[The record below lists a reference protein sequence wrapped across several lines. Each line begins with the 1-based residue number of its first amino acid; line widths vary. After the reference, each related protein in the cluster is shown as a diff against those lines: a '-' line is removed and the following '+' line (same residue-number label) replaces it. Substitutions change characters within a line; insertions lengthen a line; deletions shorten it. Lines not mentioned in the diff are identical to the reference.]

1 MRTWADPR
9 MVDPSIEPTKRRPNQ
24 CYAGTPVK
32 ANRSAHGIAAACTLR
47 GWLGMWSLRVAQ
59 TRAAPHLARCANTF
73 EFGFG
78 PVDSVRSLVARV
90 APSEVLHAALE
101 SPVENPPPY
110 WQAAAEQG
118 LQGVHLAESVGGQ
131 GFGILELAVVLAE
144 FGYGAVPG
152 PFVPSAIASALIA
165 AHDPQAKV
173 LAELATGAAI
183 AAYALDSGLT
193 ATRHGDVLVIR
204 GEVRAVPAAA
214 QASVLVLPVAI
225 ESRDEWVVLR
235 NDQLEIEAVKSLD
248 PLRPIAHVRANAVDV
263 SDDALLSNLTM
274 TTAHALM
281 STLLSAEAVGVARW
295 ATDTA
300 SAYAKIREQFGRPI
314 GQFQA
319 IKHKCAEMIADTERA
334 TAAVW
339 DAARALD
346 DAGESSSD
354 VEFAAAVAAT
364 LAPATAQ
371 RCTQDCIQVHGGIG
385 FTWEHDTNVYYRRA
399 LMLAACF
406 GRSSEYPQ
414 RVVDTATTAGMR
426 PVDIDLDPSTE
437 KLRAQIRA
445 EVAALKAMPR
455 EPRTVA
461 IAEGGW
467 VLPYLPKPWGR
478 AASPVEQIIIAQ
490 EFTAG
495 RVKRPQIAIATWI
508 VPSIVA
514 FGTDNQKQR
523 LLPPTFRGDIFW
535 CQLFSEPGAGSD
547 LASLATKA
555 TRVDGGWRITGQ
567 KIWTTGAQYS
577 QWGALL
583 ARTDPSAPKHNGITY
598 FLLDMKSEG
607 VQVKPLRELTG
618 KEFFNTVYLDDVFV
632 PDELVLG
639 EVNRGWEVSRNTLTA
654 ERVSIGGSDST
665 FLPTLGEFVDFVR
678 DYRFE
683 GQFDQ
688 VARHRAGQLIAEGHA
703 TKLLNLRSTL
713 LTLAGGD
720 PMAPAAI
727 SKLLSMRTGQGYAE
741 FAVSSFGTDAVIGDT
756 ERLPG
761 KWGEYLLASRA
772 TTIYGGTSEVQL
784 NIIAERLLGLPRD
797 P

>member
-1 MRTWADPR
+1 M
-9 MVDPSIEPTKRRPNQ
+9 SI
-24 CYAGTPVK
+24 AITPE
-32 ANRSAHGIAAACTLR
+32 HYE
-47 GWLGMWSLRVAQ
+47 
-59 TRAAPHLARCANTF
+59 LA
-73 EFGFG
+73 
-78 PVDSVRSLVARV
+78 DSVRSLVARV

-300 SAYAKIREQFGRPI
+300 SAYAKIRVQFGRPI

-406 GRSSEYPQ
+406 GRGSEYPQ

>member
-1 MRTWADPR
+1 M
-9 MVDPSIEPTKRRPNQ
+9 SI
-24 CYAGTPVK
+24 AITPE
-32 ANRSAHGIAAACTLR
+32 HYE
-47 GWLGMWSLRVAQ
+47 
-59 TRAAPHLARCANTF
+59 LA
-73 EFGFG
+73 
-78 PVDSVRSLVARV
+78 DSVRSLVARV

-406 GRSSEYPQ
+406 GRGSEYPQ

-688 VARHRAGQLIAEGHA
+688 VARHRAGQVIAEGHA

>member
-1 MRTWADPR
+1 M
-9 MVDPSIEPTKRRPNQ
+9 SI
-24 CYAGTPVK
+24 AITPE
-32 ANRSAHGIAAACTLR
+32 HYE
-47 GWLGMWSLRVAQ
+47 
-59 TRAAPHLARCANTF
+59 LA
-73 EFGFG
+73 
-78 PVDSVRSLVARV
+78 DSVRSLVARV

-248 PLRPIAHVRANAVDV
+248 PLRPIAHIRANAVDV

-406 GRSSEYPQ
+406 GRGSEYPQ

-555 TRVDGGWRITGQ
+555 TRVDGGWRIIGQ

>member
-1 MRTWADPR
+1 M
-9 MVDPSIEPTKRRPNQ
+9 SI
-24 CYAGTPVK
+24 AITPE
-32 ANRSAHGIAAACTLR
+32 HYE
-47 GWLGMWSLRVAQ
+47 
-59 TRAAPHLARCANTF
+59 LA
-73 EFGFG
+73 
-78 PVDSVRSLVARV
+78 DSVRSLVARV

-406 GRSSEYPQ
+406 GRGSEYPQ

-455 EPRTVA
+455 QPRTVA

>member
-1 MRTWADPR
+1 M
-9 MVDPSIEPTKRRPNQ
+9 SI
-24 CYAGTPVK
+24 AITPE
-32 ANRSAHGIAAACTLR
+32 HYE
-47 GWLGMWSLRVAQ
+47 
-59 TRAAPHLARCANTF
+59 LA
-73 EFGFG
+73 
-78 PVDSVRSLVARV
+78 DSVRSLVARV

-314 GQFQA
+314 GQFQS

-406 GRSSEYPQ
+406 GRGSEYPQ

>member
-1 MRTWADPR
+1 M
-9 MVDPSIEPTKRRPNQ
+9 SI
-24 CYAGTPVK
+24 AITPE
-32 ANRSAHGIAAACTLR
+32 HYE
-47 GWLGMWSLRVAQ
+47 
-59 TRAAPHLARCANTF
+59 LA
-73 EFGFG
+73 
-78 PVDSVRSLVARV
+78 DSVRSLVARV

-406 GRSSEYPQ
+406 GRGSEYPQ

-665 FLPTLGEFVDFVR
+665 FLPTLCEFVDFVR

>member
-1 MRTWADPR
+1 M
-9 MVDPSIEPTKRRPNQ
+9 SI
-24 CYAGTPVK
+24 AITPE
-32 ANRSAHGIAAACTLR
+32 HYE
-47 GWLGMWSLRVAQ
+47 
-59 TRAAPHLARCANTF
+59 LA
-73 EFGFG
+73 
-78 PVDSVRSLVARV
+78 DSVRSLVARV

-406 GRSSEYPQ
+406 GRGSEYPQ

-665 FLPTLGEFVDFVR
+665 FLPPWASSSTSFAITVSKDSSTRSR
-678 DYRFE
+678 DT
-683 GQFDQ
+683 
-688 VARHRAGQLIAEGHA
+688 V
-703 TKLLNLRSTL
+703 
-713 LTLAGGD
+713 
-720 PMAPAAI
+720 
-727 SKLLSMRTGQGYAE
+727 
-741 FAVSSFGTDAVIGDT
+741 
-756 ERLPG
+756 PG
-761 KWGEYLLASRA
+761 
-772 TTIYGGTSEVQL
+772 
-784 NIIAERLLGLPRD
+784 N
-797 P
+797 

>member
-1 MRTWADPR
+1 MPIA
-9 MVDPSIEPTKRRPNQ
+9 I
-24 CYAGTPVK
+24 TPE
-32 ANRSAHGIAAACTLR
+32 H
-47 GWLGMWSLRVAQ
+47 
-59 TRAAPHLARCANTF
+59 HELA
-73 EFGFG
+73 
-78 PVDSVRSLVARV
+78 DSVRSLVARV

-101 SPVENPPPY
+101 TPVENPPPY
-110 WQAAAEQG
+110 WQAAGEQG

-173 LAELATGAAI
+173 LTELATGAAI

-193 ATRHGDVLVIR
+193 ATRHGDALVIR

-319 IKHKCAEMIADTERA
+319 IKHKCAEMVADTERA

-346 DAGESSSD
+346 EAGESSPD

-406 GRSSEYPQ
+406 GRGSEYPQ
-414 RVVDTATTAGMR
+414 RVVDTATSAGMR
-426 PVDIDLDPSTE
+426 PVNIDLDSSTE

-455 EPRTVA
+455 EQRTVA

-514 FGTDNQKQR
+514 FGTDDQKQR

-547 LASLATKA
+547 LAGLTTKA

-665 FLPTLGEFVDFVR
+665 FLPTLDEFVDFVR

-703 TKLLNLRSTL
+703 VKVLNLRSTL

-720 PMAPAAI
+720 PMPSAAI

-756 ERLPG
+756 EQLPG

>member
-1 MRTWADPR
+1 M
-9 MVDPSIEPTKRRPNQ
+9 SI
-24 CYAGTPVK
+24 AITPE
-32 ANRSAHGIAAACTLR
+32 HYE
-47 GWLGMWSLRVAQ
+47 
-59 TRAAPHLARCANTF
+59 LA
-73 EFGFG
+73 
-78 PVDSVRSLVARV
+78 DSVRSLVARV

-214 QASVLVLPVAI
+214 QAYVLVLPVAI

-406 GRSSEYPQ
+406 GRGSEYPQ

>member
-1 MRTWADPR
+1 M
-9 MVDPSIEPTKRRPNQ
+9 SI
-24 CYAGTPVK
+24 AITPE
-32 ANRSAHGIAAACTLR
+32 HYE
-47 GWLGMWSLRVAQ
+47 
-59 TRAAPHLARCANTF
+59 LA
-73 EFGFG
+73 
-78 PVDSVRSLVARV
+78 DSVRSLVARV

-406 GRSSEYPQ
+406 GRGSEYPQ

-445 EVAALKAMPR
+445 EVAALEAMPR